1 MYVEGNGRSRRESSW
16 IFWPAELSKTLTA
29 MASKNMVRC
38 CPHFKPSGTT
48 KVCSLHFYE
57 SDIKKGIGGNV
68 NNNVNN
74 LH

>member
-1 MYVEGNGRSRRESSW
+1 
-16 IFWPAELSKTLTA
+16 